1 MITSTNNLDPLTSY
15 SVTVEAI
22 NKDGLVG
29 NASDPVLF
37 TTVEAS
43 IPGKPTNLVIS
54 KTTGGALY
62 MLMNDPL
69 DVGGSPILT
78 YALLM
83 TSAQYPTILR
93 QVYQGPS
100 PHFNATHLTFST
112 TYRLQYKVTN
122 SVGTSELSDVVIA
135 TTNYLSIPDEAQNIV
150 ALSRTGGSVT
160 LSWTPPFDFGGA
172 DITAYD
178 VSFFLGTP
186 IRSQF
191 RQRVSGINPNATSV
205 TAKVVGLLANSNYGF
220 SVAGVNDV
228 SVCEDPSVIV
238 TRTIVY
244 SSTYPLV
251 TLPDTPRGLTIAQS
265 TSGMQSI
272 QWSASEDTGGSYF
285 VAYILY
291 SNIGEILYNGP
302 LHAGT
307 VYYFAVSAVSSVDT
321 IGEGTRSST
330 TQVLTN
336 PATLPS
342 IPLNFAVG
350 LRTSF
355 SVFLKWDGPIDTG
368 GDDVFYE
375 TSYINTNTS
384 ESLGVMTLSTTT
396 VEIPKLIPGNIYL
409 FQLRSRNSAGS
420 SEWTVGLATQTDVT
434 QRGIITFKLASST
447 VYENVS
453 SVTVDLLRVN
463 GSSGTVT
470 CSYTDGL
477 GTAVYVPIDAG
488 GSPIAGY
495 LIYISE
501 HDVGYQLAY
510 NGTGQPTHVMIPV
523 SVGKPDTRY
532 AFQAQAVNFVGA
544 GDTSDAFYFVS
555 GPISRP
561 GPPRLP
567 STYSATGG
575 SISIT
580 LQPLLDTG
588 GQEDISYMIYYREQ
602 GSGTR
607 FRKAYCNAQ
616 DLEITIFRVAASTVY
631 DLVAVSVLEEDAN
644 QLTMGTINISDS
656 SIVLD
661 DNVTSDIM
669 NSGFFE
675 FCDFIFEVDTTQTQD
690 GNTIQYLELLST
702 GDSAPASMR
711 LDSGDSCGVYVRGAF
726 SLSSDFATTSITKP
740 GVPPAPTESDYSDNT
755 GGALFIAISWPD
767 DIGGVPITGY
777 EFYLDNQTVKGE
789 LKGYQNTT
797 MFDLSVT
804 VEIGGLKPNTA
815 YSFYYILTND
825 ASACESKTEDD
836 PEQFIF
842 STGEAS
848 LPSMIPLIQ
857 SIGATG
863 GGIHV
868 AVTPPNDKGSDEEL
882 YYQIYMGES
891 RTTKNWKLGYNDY
904 VVTLVAYN
912 PVGASPP
919 SAVTPFTTK
928 VTSLP
933 QAPQGVHVAEVSN
946 TSVTIHWDPC
956 LDFGGGYVE
965 TYQVDI
971 VQTLNTSIAFSGR
984 VPVAQLNYS
993 MDGLTPSTDYST
1005 TVRAVTGDSQLGNA
1019 SKVVF
1024 FRTPQF
1030 ANQPRPPAVGCHSRT
1045 VANVYW
1051 KAEDDAISY
1060 LLYRNGQLLH
1070 DNGEEV
1076 TFEDAITLG
1085 KTYSYQVRVRR
1096 LDGSLSD
1103 PSEATQFFAS
1113 TPVSSGFD
1121 CNETEGY
1128 IHWHEYRNSDHETWT
1143 IIPQNQAGIVITA
1156 TMFWLECN
1164 HDSLTISITTNAN
1177 EGGGLYAQNNVMVHG
1192 DEEST
1197 IWNNTAALNG
1207 GGICVWGSLTGT
1219 TLNLLQNTAS
1229 VGAGMAASSGSSVLS
1244 QVKITQNHAFN
1255 DGGGIA
1261 LLNTASL
1268 ILYYSPIR
1276 MNHAERY
1283 GGGVYVGSNGTFENK
1298 AASEIFNCTA
1308 ASGGGFYGGDWAQPT
1323 VNTLNVLASSATTT
1337 GGCAAF
1343 SRSSAILNNPLLD
1356 GCTAPAGGGL
1366 FAATSGGGL
1375 FFGSGANCVLR
1386 SSRVANNNATESG
1399 GGLTV
1404 QDAKLYHSNLDITKN
1419 AAPTAGGV
1427 NIRSDSV
1434 ISSLLCAQASFDYV
1448 EVIFSECST
1457 SGGGVFVETSAVVTA
1472 RNSHISNNF
1481 ADDSGGGIYID
1492 TGDQNVVNLTDSY
1505 VESNMAHGEGCG
1517 VYVGR
1522 EADFAG
1528 FRSHF
1533 VGNGGVTSSG
1543 KNEGG
1548 GAISTVDGSV
1558 ELTDCTLAN
1567 NTALVGGAIHVDRGG
1582 SAEVINSLF
1591 AGNTADEIDKQGICE
1606 RCPRNTYSL
1615 EGIECFD
1622 CPPGARCNMTVR
1634 RATQLI
1640 GEELGTVSPRTEEG
1654 YYLFSAP
1661 ASKRTTSCLKPTQWK
1676 KDDPCKPLALEN
1688 PAANVS
1694 EVIYNCS
1701 NLNDFNVYW
1710 PAERL
1715 FSCLSGNSFYTCDIS
1730 SACEADVSLQ
1740 TLTLASSVNNASCAS
1755 GYDLAICSVCAK
1767 GFKRAQDNS
1776 CLPCEKANQEV
1787 RASVRWQ
1794 NFVIPVMMAIAFVA
1808 GIYGVRVYLRD
1819 LTEIGLLSKA
1829 EADRR
1834 LKPPNPKKGENLALR
1849 ASMSY
1854 RRHSMAVMGRAD
1866 RVKDKIKGIL
1876 KKYQNRNAKML
1887 FGIDVSPPARTF
1899 PVTPSKFKIFIGFFQ
1914 IFGNFQSSFVV
1925 KWSSNIQ
1932 SFMSFS
1938 QKFNLDLV
1946 AIAGID
1952 CVVTKTFYFDFT
1964 VTVCL
1969 VVIVLTVITAYF
1981 YAGMRSYRTKL
1992 QLIPR
1997 NCLRCGLPVF
2007 EGEVIRNDDESF
2019 NPLLLLQSWWR
2030 THNFYKHGTSASAEE
2045 KTKGGSEN
2053 DSTVALSTV
2062 KESRSLKRKFGMSQ
2076 VRTPYLGLFRSQHA
2090 NCPVKRHVLS
2100 GAMLDRTIRSNL
2112 RVWQARV
2119 KLRMN
2124 YLTYRNKC
2132 LKLYCWMALFL
2143 YPSVSK
2149 TILAVYNCQ
2158 EVGDTYYLV
2167 ADRRL
2172 VCYNG
2177 EWALFG
2183 IIATIGVV
2191 VWVVGIPFFFGLL
2204 IWLAQDRGVAARLRL
2219 LKKPQMRV
2227 QRQKWL
2233 KEVEEQQIA
2242 DGRFVRNMDNNEVQD
2257 EELAKYMKRKNLT
2270 DSTVQAR
2277 LGFIYAEYSND
2288 YWWFEVVDLSR
2299 KLFLSGVIVFVENG
2313 SVEQVLLA
2321 LAVCLVTMWF
2331 LLYFQPY
2338 EGYSDNLIASI
2349 TQLQLFFTLWL
2360 GVMITLNNL
2369 NTESLIN
2376 VDLLSIVLVGTCIAV
2391 TAFGLSMIVGEGLT
2405 ESRRIYTE
2413 TVAQRKKQLKGEIRK
2428 RWIKA
2433 FNYAAYEAQMLR
2445 YDSRFNFPD
2454 FSVSAKLEALRR
2466 AKLIDEGDPEFASIM
2481 PKIEEDVEVSS
2492 LDLRLP
2498 EMEHANSRQR
2508 RRQQ

>member
-15 SVTVEAI
+15 SATVEAI

-29 NASDPVLF
+29 NASDSVLF

-122 SVGTSELSDVVIA
+122 SVGTSELSDYI
-135 TTNYLSIPDEAQNIV
+135 
-150 ALSRTGGSVT
+150 
-160 LSWTPPFDFGGA
+160 
-172 DITAYD
+172 
-178 VSFFLGTP
+178 
-186 IRSQF
+186 IRNRSKSTKHYY
-191 RQRVSGINPNATSV
+191 R
-205 TAKVVGLLANSNYGF
+205 NSNGRF
-220 SVAGVNDV
+220 SHGN
-228 SVCEDPSVIV
+228 
-238 TRTIVY
+238 
-244 SSTYPLV
+244 L
-251 TLPDTPRGLTIAQS
+251 G
-265 TSGMQSI
+265 
-272 QWSASEDTGGSYF
+272 
-285 VAYILY
+285 
-291 SNIGEILYNGP
+291 
-302 LHAGT
+302 
-307 VYYFAVSAVSSVDT
+307 SSV
-321 IGEGTRSST
+321 
-330 TQVLTN
+330 
-336 PATLPS
+336 
-342 IPLNFAVG
+342 
-350 LRTSF
+350 
-355 SVFLKWDGPIDTG
+355 KYW
-368 GDDVFYE
+368 
-375 TSYINTNTS
+375 
-384 ESLGVMTLSTTT
+384 
-396 VEIPKLIPGNIYL
+396 
-409 FQLRSRNSAGS
+409 RNS
-420 SEWTVGLATQTDVT
+420 LDV
-434 QRGIITFKLASST
+434 LSHP
-447 VYENVS
+447 
-453 SVTVDLLRVN
+453 
-463 GSSGTVT
+463 VT

-477 GTAVYVPIDAG
+477 GTAVYVNISVPIDAG
-488 GSPIAGY
+488 GSPITGY

-580 LQPLLDTG
+580 LQPPLDTG

-777 EFYLDNQTVKGE
+777 EFYLDNQSVKGE

-1070 DNGEEV
+1070 DNGEDV

-1121 CNETEGY
+1121 CDETEGY

-1164 HDSLTISITTNAN
+1164 HDSLTISITTNGETKQLWKGGCHRDGDFVVSTPSGIDYVILEFVSDQN
-1177 EGGGLYAQNNVMVHG
+1177 ITYEGMALHY
-1192 DEEST
+1192 ESVD
-1197 IWNNTAALNG
+1197 ASDA
-1207 GGICVWGSLTGT
+1207 VKD
-1219 TLNLLQNTAS
+1219 NTAS

-1323 VNTLNVLASSATTT
+1323 HLLAKIVPPITEGAFLSTEWEHKSATLYLPIVVRLSVVGSQPLVFFSKRWQELFLDLVGFTYVEGLAKYIVGVQR
-1337 GGCAAF
+1337 GGLVYL
-1343 SRSSAILNNPLLD
+1343 SDKDSVLELLSASVTYGSAD
-1356 GCTAPAGGGL
+1356 AGGGIYL
-1366 FAATSGGGL
+1366 TDSAFLYGDNTKIGHNSAIERGGGL
-1375 FFGSGANCVLR
+1375 CV
-1386 SSRVANNNATESG
+1386 
-1399 GGLTV
+1399 
-1404 QDAKLYHSNLDITKN
+1404 SN
-1419 AAPTAGGV
+1419 
-1427 NIRSDSV
+1427 S
-1434 ISSLLCAQASFDYV
+1434 AQASFDYV

-1582 SAEVINSLF
+1582 STEVINSLF
-1591 AGNTADEIDKQGICE
+1591 AGNTADEIG
-1606 RCPRNTYSL
+1606 
-1615 EGIECFD
+1615 
-1622 CPPGARCNMTVR
+1622 GAIAAEINKEFASAVQETRTVWK
-1634 RATQLI
+1634 ASSASIAPLAQ
-1640 GEELGTVSPRTEEG
+1640 EEG

-1715 FSCLSGNSFYTCDIS
+1715 FSCLSGNSFYTCDIL

-1854 RRHSMAVMGRAD
+1854 RRHSMAVMGRVD

-1964 VTVCL
+1964 VSVCL

-2030 THNFYKHGTSASAEE
+2030 THNFYKHATSASAEE

-2360 GVMITLNNL
+2360 GAMITLNNL

-2466 AKLIDEGDPEFASIM
+2466 AKLIDEGDPEFASSM

>member
-1 MITSTNNLDPLTSY
+1 
-15 SVTVEAI
+15 
-22 NKDGLVG
+22 
-29 NASDPVLF
+29 
-37 TTVEAS
+37 
-43 IPGKPTNLVIS
+43 
-54 KTTGGALY
+54 
-62 MLMNDPL
+62 
-69 DVGGSPILT
+69 
-78 YALLM
+78 
-83 TSAQYPTILR
+83 
-93 QVYQGPS
+93 
-100 PHFNATHLTFST
+100 
-112 TYRLQYKVTN
+112 
-122 SVGTSELSDVVIA
+122 
-135 TTNYLSIPDEAQNIV
+135 
-150 ALSRTGGSVT
+150 
-160 LSWTPPFDFGGA
+160 
-172 DITAYD
+172 
-178 VSFFLGTP
+178 
-186 IRSQF
+186 
-191 RQRVSGINPNATSV
+191 
-205 TAKVVGLLANSNYGF
+205 
-220 SVAGVNDV
+220 
-228 SVCEDPSVIV
+228 
-238 TRTIVY
+238 
-244 SSTYPLV
+244 
-251 TLPDTPRGLTIAQS
+251 
-265 TSGMQSI
+265 
-272 QWSASEDTGGSYF
+272 
-285 VAYILY
+285 
-291 SNIGEILYNGP
+291 
-302 LHAGT
+302 
-307 VYYFAVSAVSSVDT
+307 
-321 IGEGTRSST
+321 
-330 TQVLTN
+330 
-336 PATLPS
+336 
-342 IPLNFAVG
+342 
-350 LRTSF
+350 
-355 SVFLKWDGPIDTG
+355 
-368 GDDVFYE
+368 
-375 TSYINTNTS
+375 
-384 ESLGVMTLSTTT
+384 MTLSTTT

-477 GTAVYVPIDAG
+477 GTAVYVNISVPIDAG

-1366 FAATSGGGL
+1366 FAATSGGAKYIVGVQRGGL
-1375 FFGSGANCVLR
+1375 VYLSDKDSVLELLSASVTYGSAD
-1386 SSRVANNNATESG
+1386 AG
-1399 GGLTV
+1399 GGIYLT
-1404 QDAKLYHSNLDITKN
+1404 
-1419 AAPTAGGV
+1419 
-1427 NIRSDSV
+1427 DSAFF
-1434 ISSLLCAQASFDYV
+1434 AQASFDYV

-1591 AGNTADEIDKQGICE
+1591 AGNTADEIG
-1606 RCPRNTYSL
+1606 
-1615 EGIECFD
+1615 
-1622 CPPGARCNMTVR
+1622 GAIAAEINKEFASAVQETRTVWK
-1634 RATQLI
+1634 ASSASIAPLAQ
-1640 GEELGTVSPRTEEG
+1640 EEG

>member
-1 MITSTNNLDPLTSY
+1 MLSSILL
-15 SVTVEAI
+15 VVE
-22 NKDGLVG
+22 NHVDD
-29 NASDPVLF
+29 S
-37 TTVEAS
+37 
-43 IPGKPTNLVIS
+43 
-54 KTTGGALY
+54 
-62 MLMNDPL
+62 
-69 DVGGSPILT
+69 
-78 YALLM
+78 
-83 TSAQYPTILR
+83 
-93 QVYQGPS
+93 
-100 PHFNATHLTFST
+100 
-112 TYRLQYKVTN
+112 
-122 SVGTSELSDVVIA
+122 
-135 TTNYLSIPDEAQNIV
+135 
-150 ALSRTGGSVT
+150 
-160 LSWTPPFDFGGA
+160 
-172 DITAYD
+172 
-178 VSFFLGTP
+178 
-186 IRSQF
+186 
-191 RQRVSGINPNATSV
+191 
-205 TAKVVGLLANSNYGF
+205 
-220 SVAGVNDV
+220 
-228 SVCEDPSVIV
+228 
-238 TRTIVY
+238 
-244 SSTYPLV
+244 
-251 TLPDTPRGLTIAQS
+251 
-265 TSGMQSI
+265 
-272 QWSASEDTGGSYF
+272 DTGS
-285 VAYILY
+285 
-291 SNIGEILYNGP
+291 
-302 LHAGT
+302 
-307 VYYFAVSAVSSVDT
+307 
-321 IGEGTRSST
+321 
-330 TQVLTN
+330 
-336 PATLPS
+336 
-342 IPLNFAVG
+342 
-350 LRTSF
+350 
-355 SVFLKWDGPIDTG
+355 
-368 GDDVFYE
+368 
-375 TSYINTNTS
+375 
-384 ESLGVMTLSTTT
+384 
-396 VEIPKLIPGNIYL
+396 
-409 FQLRSRNSAGS
+409 
-420 SEWTVGLATQTDVT
+420 
-434 QRGIITFKLASST
+434 
-447 VYENVS
+447 
-453 SVTVDLLRVN
+453 
-463 GSSGTVT
+463 
-470 CSYTDGL
+470 
-477 GTAVYVPIDAG
+477 
-488 GSPIAGY
+488 
-495 LIYISE
+495 
-501 HDVGYQLAY
+501 
-510 NGTGQPTHVMIPV
+510 
-523 SVGKPDTRY
+523 
-532 AFQAQAVNFVGA
+532 
-544 GDTSDAFYFVS
+544 
-555 GPISRP
+555 
-561 GPPRLP
+561 
-567 STYSATGG
+567 
-575 SISIT
+575 
-580 LQPLLDTG
+580 
-588 GQEDISYMIYYREQ
+588 
-602 GSGTR
+602 
-607 FRKAYCNAQ
+607 
-616 DLEITIFRVAASTVY
+616 
-631 DLVAVSVLEEDAN
+631 
-644 QLTMGTINISDS
+644 
-656 SIVLD
+656 
-661 DNVTSDIM
+661 
-669 NSGFFE
+669 
-675 FCDFIFEVDTTQTQD
+675 
-690 GNTIQYLELLST
+690 
-702 GDSAPASMR
+702 
-711 LDSGDSCGVYVRGAF
+711 
-726 SLSSDFATTSITKP
+726 
-740 GVPPAPTESDYSDNT
+740 
-755 GGALFIAISWPD
+755 
-767 DIGGVPITGY
+767 
-777 EFYLDNQTVKGE
+777 
-789 LKGYQNTT
+789 
-797 MFDLSVT
+797 
-804 VEIGGLKPNTA
+804 
-815 YSFYYILTND
+815 
-825 ASACESKTEDD
+825 
-836 PEQFIF
+836 
-842 STGEAS
+842 
-848 LPSMIPLIQ
+848 
-857 SIGATG
+857 
-863 GGIHV
+863 
-868 AVTPPNDKGSDEEL
+868 
-882 YYQIYMGES
+882 
-891 RTTKNWKLGYNDY
+891 
-904 VVTLVAYN
+904 
-912 PVGASPP
+912 
-919 SAVTPFTTK
+919 
-928 VTSLP
+928 
-933 QAPQGVHVAEVSN
+933 
-946 TSVTIHWDPC
+946 
-956 LDFGGGYVE
+956 
-965 TYQVDI
+965 
-971 VQTLNTSIAFSGR
+971 
-984 VPVAQLNYS
+984 
-993 MDGLTPSTDYST
+993 
-1005 TVRAVTGDSQLGNA
+1005 
-1019 SKVVF
+1019 
-1024 FRTPQF
+1024 
-1030 ANQPRPPAVGCHSRT
+1030 
-1045 VANVYW
+1045 
-1051 KAEDDAISY
+1051 
-1060 LLYRNGQLLH
+1060 
-1070 DNGEEV
+1070 
-1076 TFEDAITLG
+1076 
-1085 KTYSYQVRVRR
+1085 
-1096 LDGSLSD
+1096 
-1103 PSEATQFFAS
+1103 
-1113 TPVSSGFD
+1113 
-1121 CNETEGY
+1121 
-1128 IHWHEYRNSDHETWT
+1128 
-1143 IIPQNQAGIVITA
+1143 
-1156 TMFWLECN
+1156 
-1164 HDSLTISITTNAN
+1164 
-1177 EGGGLYAQNNVMVHG
+1177 GGGLYA
-1192 DEEST
+1192 DAESDITADTWLFLSNDAT
-1197 IWNNTAALNG
+1197 IGGAICGVAASKISLLESDLTRDVQVFFSKRWQELFLDLVGFTYVEGLAKYIVGVQRGGLVYLSDKDSVLELLSASVTYGSADAG
-1207 GGICVWGSLTGT
+1207 GGIYLTDSAFLYGDYT
-1219 TLNLLQNTAS
+1219 
-1229 VGAGMAASSGSSVLS
+1229 
-1244 QVKITQNHAFN
+1244 KIGHN
-1255 DGGGIA
+1255 
-1261 LLNTASL
+1261 
-1268 ILYYSPIR
+1268 
-1276 MNHAERY
+1276 
-1283 GGGVYVGSNGTFENK
+1283 
-1298 AASEIFNCTA
+1298 
-1308 ASGGGFYGGDWAQPT
+1308 
-1323 VNTLNVLASSATTT
+1323 
-1337 GGCAAF
+1337 
-1343 SRSSAILNNPLLD
+1343 SAIER
-1356 GCTAPAGGGL
+1356 GGGL
-1366 FAATSGGGL
+1366 
-1375 FFGSGANCVLR
+1375 CV
-1386 SSRVANNNATESG
+1386 
-1399 GGLTV
+1399 
-1404 QDAKLYHSNLDITKN
+1404 SN
-1419 AAPTAGGV
+1419 
-1427 NIRSDSV
+1427 S
-1434 ISSLLCAQASFDYV
+1434 AQASFDYV

-1567 NTALVGGAIHVDRGG
+1567 NTALVASELRAFVQTVRLLPCRPGF
-1582 SAEVINSLF
+1582 S
-1591 AGNTADEIDKQGICE
+1591 DKQGICE

>member
-1 MITSTNNLDPLTSY
+1 MLSSILL
-15 SVTVEAI
+15 VVE
-22 NKDGLVG
+22 N
-29 NASDPVLF
+29 
-37 TTVEAS
+37 
-43 IPGKPTNLVIS
+43 
-54 KTTGGALY
+54 
-62 MLMNDPL
+62 
-69 DVGGSPILT
+69 
-78 YALLM
+78 
-83 TSAQYPTILR
+83 
-93 QVYQGPS
+93 QV
-100 PHFNATHLTFST
+100 
-112 TYRLQYKVTN
+112 
-122 SVGTSELSDVVIA
+122 
-135 TTNYLSIPDEAQNIV
+135 
-150 ALSRTGGSVT
+150 
-160 LSWTPPFDFGGA
+160 
-172 DITAYD
+172 
-178 VSFFLGTP
+178 
-186 IRSQF
+186 
-191 RQRVSGINPNATSV
+191 
-205 TAKVVGLLANSNYGF
+205 
-220 SVAGVNDV
+220 
-228 SVCEDPSVIV
+228 
-238 TRTIVY
+238 
-244 SSTYPLV
+244 
-251 TLPDTPRGLTIAQS
+251 
-265 TSGMQSI
+265 
-272 QWSASEDTGGSYF
+272 
-285 VAYILY
+285 
-291 SNIGEILYNGP
+291 
-302 LHAGT
+302 
-307 VYYFAVSAVSSVDT
+307 
-321 IGEGTRSST
+321 
-330 TQVLTN
+330 
-336 PATLPS
+336 
-342 IPLNFAVG
+342 
-350 LRTSF
+350 
-355 SVFLKWDGPIDTG
+355 
-368 GDDVFYE
+368 DD
-375 TSYINTNTS
+375 
-384 ESLGVMTLSTTT
+384 
-396 VEIPKLIPGNIYL
+396 
-409 FQLRSRNSAGS
+409 
-420 SEWTVGLATQTDVT
+420 
-434 QRGIITFKLASST
+434 
-447 VYENVS
+447 
-453 SVTVDLLRVN
+453 
-463 GSSGTVT
+463 
-470 CSYTDGL
+470 
-477 GTAVYVPIDAG
+477 
-488 GSPIAGY
+488 
-495 LIYISE
+495 
-501 HDVGYQLAY
+501 
-510 NGTGQPTHVMIPV
+510 
-523 SVGKPDTRY
+523 
-532 AFQAQAVNFVGA
+532 
-544 GDTSDAFYFVS
+544 
-555 GPISRP
+555 
-561 GPPRLP
+561 
-567 STYSATGG
+567 
-575 SISIT
+575 
-580 LQPLLDTG
+580 
-588 GQEDISYMIYYREQ
+588 
-602 GSGTR
+602 
-607 FRKAYCNAQ
+607 
-616 DLEITIFRVAASTVY
+616 
-631 DLVAVSVLEEDAN
+631 
-644 QLTMGTINISDS
+644 SDS
-656 SIVLD
+656 
-661 DNVTSDIM
+661 
-669 NSGFFE
+669 
-675 FCDFIFEVDTTQTQD
+675 
-690 GNTIQYLELLST
+690 
-702 GDSAPASMR
+702 
-711 LDSGDSCGVYVRGAF
+711 
-726 SLSSDFATTSITKP
+726 
-740 GVPPAPTESDYSDNT
+740 
-755 GGALFIAISWPD
+755 
-767 DIGGVPITGY
+767 
-777 EFYLDNQTVKGE
+777 
-789 LKGYQNTT
+789 
-797 MFDLSVT
+797 
-804 VEIGGLKPNTA
+804 
-815 YSFYYILTND
+815 
-825 ASACESKTEDD
+825 
-836 PEQFIF
+836 
-842 STGEAS
+842 
-848 LPSMIPLIQ
+848 
-857 SIGATG
+857 
-863 GGIHV
+863 
-868 AVTPPNDKGSDEEL
+868 GS
-882 YYQIYMGES
+882 
-891 RTTKNWKLGYNDY
+891 
-904 VVTLVAYN
+904 
-912 PVGASPP
+912 
-919 SAVTPFTTK
+919 
-928 VTSLP
+928 
-933 QAPQGVHVAEVSN
+933 
-946 TSVTIHWDPC
+946 
-956 LDFGGGYVE
+956 
-965 TYQVDI
+965 
-971 VQTLNTSIAFSGR
+971 
-984 VPVAQLNYS
+984 
-993 MDGLTPSTDYST
+993 
-1005 TVRAVTGDSQLGNA
+1005 
-1019 SKVVF
+1019 
-1024 FRTPQF
+1024 
-1030 ANQPRPPAVGCHSRT
+1030 
-1045 VANVYW
+1045 
-1051 KAEDDAISY
+1051 
-1060 LLYRNGQLLH
+1060 
-1070 DNGEEV
+1070 
-1076 TFEDAITLG
+1076 
-1085 KTYSYQVRVRR
+1085 
-1096 LDGSLSD
+1096 
-1103 PSEATQFFAS
+1103 
-1113 TPVSSGFD
+1113 
-1121 CNETEGY
+1121 
-1128 IHWHEYRNSDHETWT
+1128 
-1143 IIPQNQAGIVITA
+1143 
-1156 TMFWLECN
+1156 
-1164 HDSLTISITTNAN
+1164 
-1177 EGGGLYAQNNVMVHG
+1177 GGGLYA
-1192 DEEST
+1192 DAESDITADTWLFLSNDAT
-1197 IWNNTAALNG
+1197 IGGAICGVAASKISLLESDLTRDVQVFFSKRWQELFLDLVGFTYVEGLAKYIVGVQRGGLVYLSDKDSVLELLSASVTYGSADAG
-1207 GGICVWGSLTGT
+1207 GGIYLTDSAFLYGDYT
-1219 TLNLLQNTAS
+1219 
-1229 VGAGMAASSGSSVLS
+1229 
-1244 QVKITQNHAFN
+1244 KIGHN
-1255 DGGGIA
+1255 
-1261 LLNTASL
+1261 
-1268 ILYYSPIR
+1268 
-1276 MNHAERY
+1276 
-1283 GGGVYVGSNGTFENK
+1283 
-1298 AASEIFNCTA
+1298 
-1308 ASGGGFYGGDWAQPT
+1308 
-1323 VNTLNVLASSATTT
+1323 
-1337 GGCAAF
+1337 
-1343 SRSSAILNNPLLD
+1343 SAIER
-1356 GCTAPAGGGL
+1356 GGGL
-1366 FAATSGGGL
+1366 
-1375 FFGSGANCVLR
+1375 CV
-1386 SSRVANNNATESG
+1386 
-1399 GGLTV
+1399 
-1404 QDAKLYHSNLDITKN
+1404 SN
-1419 AAPTAGGV
+1419 
-1427 NIRSDSV
+1427 S
-1434 ISSLLCAQASFDYV
+1434 AQASFDYV

-1591 AGNTADEIDKQGICE
+1591 AGNTADEIGGAIAAEVAGQFHATHQTSFQNNQAPLGGAICASGKSSVALDSVFFFHNQANENGGALFITDQASLSSAFGSFSGNTAVLGGAIHSDRQSVVNISDDAFVGNAASMRGGALYYESIENTTTSGITCRSNGAPSGGCMFWISSAEDLTPIHPCIQCTMISNAVYDIATNTRDVHVMWWPENVTSGVDVLEPPDEESIEVLDALNDTLEDKMYVWPRLKAVDLYGQIEVLDNQTDCTVTDGLCSEQTERLSFAPSHSIRAEIGVLSYRQASYTVANRNVEEGVYTSNVTCTLPASELRAFVQTVRLLPCRPGFSDKQGICE